1 MDVHV
6 ERVLFKRIALSPD
19 PIEHLLARE
28 HAVRGLE
35 ELLEN
40 LEFFGGQLDGL
51 ALDQDFVTI
60 KVRPKRS
67 RVILDLRYEAG
78 LATSQDGADAGDQ
91 FTDTLTAHDQIDS
104 LLIGVQT
111 LFILA
116 REVSFSD
123 G

>member
-1 MDVHV
+1 
-6 ERVLFKRIALSPD
+6 
-19 PIEHLLARE
+19 
-28 HAVRGLE
+28 
-35 ELLEN
+35 
-40 LEFFGGQLDGL
+40 EFFGGQLDGL

-60 KVRPKRS
+60 KVHPKRS
-67 RVILDLRYEAG
+67 RVILDLRFEAG
-78 LATSQDGADAGDQ
+78 LPTSQDGADAGDQ

-123 G
+123 GDDGHHAPLASPSEMRNGIRSVVKNH